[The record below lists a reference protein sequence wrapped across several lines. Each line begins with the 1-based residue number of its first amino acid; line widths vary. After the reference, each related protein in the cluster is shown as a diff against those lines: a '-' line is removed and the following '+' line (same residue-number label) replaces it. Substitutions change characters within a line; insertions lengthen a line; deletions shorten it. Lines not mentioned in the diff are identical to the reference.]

1 MVFCSQVT
9 PPKHPSEPS
18 SEANSQL
25 GLPQPLKTHSQ
36 HQMQCA
42 TEPGTHHSPSTPT
55 LDSSAP
61 TIRADAGRQQSPQ
74 SSHVLQPYAVLS
86 RLRHLAASSKNE
98 KIFEQQTRRLIREN
112 APSPEPRPN
121 HSSPEPQDV
130 DAETGSPVLTAPTGV
145 ADQPESASSH
155 LDRRLG
161 PDAQLQPETLADP
174 VEKTP
179 ISDCIIELTSH
190 EEQDNEVPVRV
201 YACVPNF
208 YTYLRTKSDSNVDD
222 QLQPQC
228 EDPRTEAKGKG
239 RAVEVDSDNESIS
252 SDDDHVFDGVGDG
265 DDSLWGGDSD
275 VSEERAVPPPAR
287 PPKRSVTGSDDDD
300 EAPAAKRHKSSSRA
314 LSEDDD
320 IIVID
325 SSDDDM
331 PSYVRPMNEPGPLKS
346 RPPPSA
352 STTQK
357 HSQKEEDA
365 AVKIWER
372 RLKHLWE
379 KRKEMNEQVSNI

>member
-1 MVFCSQVT
+1 M
-9 PPKHPSEPS
+9 PD
-18 SEANSQL
+18 
-25 GLPQPLKTHSQ
+25 LK
-36 HQMQCA
+36 
-42 TEPGTHHSPSTPT
+42 
-55 LDSSAP
+55 
-61 TIRADAGRQQSPQ
+61 
-74 SSHVLQPYAVLS
+74 
-86 RLRHLAASSKNE
+86 
-98 KIFEQQTRRLIREN
+98 
-112 APSPEPRPN
+112 
-121 HSSPEPQDV
+121 
-130 DAETGSPVLTAPTGV
+130 
-145 ADQPESASSH
+145 
-155 LDRRLG
+155 
-161 PDAQLQPETLADP
+161 
-174 VEKTP
+174 
-179 ISDCIIELTSH
+179 IS
-190 EEQDNEVPVRV
+190 

-208 YTYLRTKSDSNVDD
+208 YTYLRTKSDSNADD

-239 RAVEVDSDNESIS
+239 RAIEVDSDHESIS

-314 LSEDDD
+314 LSEDDN